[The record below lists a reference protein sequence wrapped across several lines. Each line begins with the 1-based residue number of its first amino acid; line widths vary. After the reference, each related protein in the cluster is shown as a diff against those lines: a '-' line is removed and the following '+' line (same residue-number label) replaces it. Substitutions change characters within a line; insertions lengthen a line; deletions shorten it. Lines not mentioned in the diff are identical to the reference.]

1 MSNDVS
7 SDLAG
12 PRHASPT
19 QEWLT
24 AHPEGP
30 LLVLECGLCQA
41 AVRVDLTMRSG
52 SNLAVLFVD
61 EHERAHSA

>member
-1 MSNDVS
+1 MA

-12 PRHASPT
+12 SRPTSPT

-24 AHPEGP
+24 ARPDGQM
-30 LLVLECGLCQA
+30 LVLECRLCHDS
-41 AVRVDLTMRSG
+41 VRVDLSMQSG

-61 EHERAHSA
+61 EHERAHSD